1 MKIHIIVLFVE
12 TPRKFITAK
21 KHTNNKTYS
30 TNNKQLNENTV
41 EHSDQRIVTERH
53 CCYFKCLLTF
63 SLIGE
68 RISQKAIA
76 QLIGDPKYLRF

>member
-1 MKIHIIVLFVE
+1 VE

-21 KHTNNKTYS
+21 NIQTTKH

-53 CCYFKCLLTF
+53 CCYFKCLLSF
-63 SLIGE
+63 SFIGE

-76 QLIGDPKYLRF
+76 QLIGDPRYLRFNVLIREDAKV